1 MTGEEISKTTIIVA
15 GIVAG
20 AWAVKGIV
28 SPLIKQAFKTKR
40 AEVQAKV
47 EISKTEKEK
56 EFYESIKSVTHDAI
70 EGMRSV
76 ATGFKIANPSQ
87 LSVDGKNVTQD
98 QIATTPEEMAAPKLK
113 EIDNTPDVYS
123 IESDFKV
130 LKINYEHAV
139 TMMTAKD
146 IKTDEVYDNISLMD
160 GWLKEENMNFLKGA
174 ESRDPVHFRIL
185 VQKAGKNKKIY
196 SIDINSINPNK

>member
-1 MTGEEISKTTIIVA
+1 MTGEEISKTTIVVA

-20 AWAVKGIV
+20 AWAIKGIV
-28 SPLIKQAFKTKR
+28 SPLIKEAFKTKR
-40 AEVQAKV
+40 EEVQAKV
-47 EISKTEKEK
+47 EIAKTEKEK
-56 EFYESIKSVTHDAI
+56 EFYESIKSVTHGAI

-76 ATGFKIANPSQ
+76 ATGFRIANPSQ
-87 LSVDGKNVTQD
+87 LSVDGRNVTQD
-98 QIATTPEEMAAPKLK
+98 EITSTPEEMAAPKSK

-146 IKTDEVYDNISLMD
+146 IKTDEVYENISLMD
-160 GWLKEENMNFLKGA
+160 GWLKEVLGF
-174 ESRDPVHFRIL
+174 
-185 VQKAGKNKKIY
+185 KKVEY
-196 SIDINSINPNK
+196 E